1 VGAALLPVAAA
12 ALREVKHWREVPFAL
27 LPAVFALHQFLEA
40 AIWPTDDVFLPTG
53 AVHLAVLAYLVI
65 ALPLLPTLVPLAVLL
80 LEPRGARL
88 RVAPFVVIG
97 AIVSGYLARVV
108 LTQPVGVVAHPHALE
123 YRTDVHNPYVWAVL
137 YVVAVIAPALL
148 SGYPSIVA
156 FGMTNLI
163 GLAVVAVVYF
173 EAFASLWCIYA
184 AVTSVLVLVHMI
196 RRRRLPEP
204 HRQDGISPSVAL
216 PV

>member
-1 VGAALLPVAAA
+1 M
-12 ALREVKHWREVPFAL
+12 
-27 LPAVFALHQFLEA
+27 
-40 AIWPTDDVFLPTG
+40 
-53 AVHLAVLAYLVI
+53 
-65 ALPLLPTLVPLAVLL
+65 LPTLVPLGVLL

-108 LTQPVGVVAHPHALE
+108 LTQPVGVVAQPHALE
-123 YRTDVHNPYVWAVL
+123 YRTEVENPYVWAVL
-137 YVVAVIAPALL
+137 YVIAVIAPALL
-148 SGYPSIVA
+148 SGYPSVVA
-156 FGMTNLI
+156 FGMANLI
-163 GLAVVAVVYF
+163 GLTVVAVVYF

-196 RRRRLPEP
+196 RRRRLPDP
-204 HRQDGISPSVAL
+204 HRQDGVSPSVAL